1 MVEVSLWPVTLS
13 FFINFLLV
21 NTINFFYP
29 SLLGLTFSPKYFL
42 FIAVIIIIDI
52 VKGWFTDIIS
62 ESVLRG
68 YYTLIVQKIL
78 TSGMVLFLASE
89 AMFFFGFFW
98 SFFHYSLNP
107 SIHTG
112 GVWPT
117 YGIIPVNPFYLPML
131 NTVTLVLSGIY
142 ATASHFHLASG
153 IGGPITSKTN
163 FFAGNLFLIGL
174 KETLMVSISLGI
186 IFIGT
191 QGYEFSVADFNITD
205 SVYGSIF
212 YLLTGF
218 HGLHVIIG
226 VVFLMVSLWRSIKN
240 QFFYE
245 THLGFKFSVWYWHF
259 VDIIW
264 ILVYLFVY
272 VWGSF

>member
-1 MVEVSLWPVTLS
+1 MVEVSPWPVTLS

-21 NTINFFYP
+21 NTVNTFYP
-29 SLLGLTFSPKYFL
+29 SLLGLVSSPYYFL
-42 FIAVIIIIDI
+42 AFAMILIIGVTND
-52 VKGWFTDIIS
+52 WFSDIIS
-62 ESVLRG
+62 ESLRG
-68 YYTLIVQKIL
+68 FYTLIVQKIL
-78 TSGMVLFLASE
+78 TLGMILFLASE

-153 IGGPITSKTN
+153 ISGPITSKTN

-174 KETLMVSISLGI
+174 KETLLVSILLGI
-186 IFIGT
+186 IFIVT

-226 VVFLMVSLWRSIKN
+226 VIFLSVSLLRSIKN